1 MPQKCKVFVSWSGV
15 PAQRCAKLLRDKL
28 PHFNHLIEPFVSSE
42 DIAKG
47 DRGYDAIA
55 SQLRNSQFGIV
66 CVTPGNRREPWIN
79 FEAGALSLEVGGKPK
94 LAPLLLLG
102 TTVADLVGTPLTQF
116 QATSADVPDDV
127 LSLIKT
133 INDLCDPPADDKR
146 VEDLFEKYWPELRD
160 GLTRIASETVT
171 GEQVTPPPRPTPD
184 EIQDQMLNLLR
195 MQVDRITSLEHTV
208 DKLRIEQSSQL
219 RRSVLFDGMF
229 DAPGRPEPQSELGD
243 RG

>member
-1 MPQKCKVFVSWSGV
+1 MPKKFKVFVSWSGV
-15 PAQRCAKLLRDKL
+15 PAQKCAKLLRDKL

-55 SQLRNSQFGIV
+55 LQLRNSQFGIV
-66 CVTPGNRREPWIN
+66 CVTPENRREPWVN

-133 INDLCDPPADDKR
+133 INGLCDPPADDKR

-160 GLTRIASETVT
+160 GLARIARDTRSE
-171 GEQVTPPPRPTPD
+171 EQGIPPPRPTPD
-184 EIQDQMLNLLR
+184 EIQDQMLTLLR
-195 MQVDRITSLEHTV
+195 NQVDRITSLEHTV
-208 DKLRIEQSSQL
+208 DKLRIEQTGHL

-229 DAPGRPEPQSELGD
+229 DDPGRSEPKPEPGD
-243 RG
+243 EV